1 MEHSR
6 PCTINSFEGQSG
18 EKRQIT
24 NLDNSEVI
32 KGLAQMDGAFVI
44 REDGYIEASGR
55 HFIIDNLVL
64 KIPTGYGT
72 RHSSVAGIT
81 QMTNAIGFVVSSS
94 GGKISIMKNGEIKKT
109 FVV

>member
-1 MEHSR
+1 MKHSR
-6 PCTINSFEGQSG
+6 PCTINSFEGQPPG
-18 EKRQIT
+18 KRQIT
-24 NLDNSEVI
+24 NPEISEVI
-32 KGLAQMDGAFVI
+32 KGLAQLDGAFVI

-55 HFIIDNLVL
+55 HFIIDNQSL
-64 KIPTGYGT
+64 KISDGYGT

-94 GGKISIMKNGEIKKT
+94 GGKISIMKDGEIKKA

>member
-1 MEHSR
+1 
-6 PCTINSFEGQSG
+6 
-18 EKRQIT
+18 
-24 NLDNSEVI
+24 VI

-55 HFIIDNLVL
+55 HFIIDNVVL
-64 KIPTGYGT
+64 KIPNGYGT

-94 GGKISIMKNGEIKKT
+94 GGKISIMKNGEIKKA
-109 FVV
+109 FVI